1 MFSGFPPQPEV
12 TPLPNLFFT
21 DAVQKISGLAEL
33 KTVLHVFWLLSRRR
47 GYPQYVTAMELID
60 DPILV
65 GGLDETSAEKSGT
78 IQRALEDAVAHGILL
93 QVKTNKTGNPEDIYM
108 INNEAGREVIKKIA
122 EGKLPHLFT
131 ERATGTAKTGQ
142 PGNIFSLYEH
152 NVGMLTPLIAEQL
165 KEAEKLYPADWI
177 EAAFKEAAS
186 LNKRSW
192 KYILRIL
199 ERWSIEGKDNGK
211 FGRDTEKEVDRQKY
225 IRGKYGHMV
234 KG

>member
-1 MFSGFPPQPEV
+1 M
-12 TPLPNLFFT
+12 PNLFFT
-21 DAVQKISGLAEL
+21 DAVQKIGSLAEL

-47 GYPQYVTAMELID
+47 GYPQYVSAMELID
-60 DPILV
+60 DPVLV
-65 GGLDETSAEKSGT
+65 SGFNETSAEKSEMV
-78 IQRALEDAVAHGILL
+78 QRALEDAVGHGILL
-93 QVKTNKTGNPEDIYM
+93 QVKTDKAGSPQDIYM
-108 INNEAGREVIKKIA
+108 INNESGREVIEKIA

-131 ERATGTAKTGQ
+131 DKAASPAKMGQ
-142 PGNIFSLYEH
+142 PINIFSLYEH
-152 NVGMLTPLIAEQL
+152 NVGVLTPLIAEQL

-211 FGRDTEKEVDRQKY
+211 FGRDTEKEIDRQKY
-225 IRGKYGHMV
+225 VRGKYGHMV